1 MIGTKIKAEQETLV
15 SAYTSIELRQT
26 LKKPNLFFKIW
37 NQVFRCFT
45 GDVYPVPSFKSDF
58 DCLF

>member
-26 LKKPNLFFKIW
+26 LKKPNLFFKI
-37 NQVFRCFT
+37 
-45 GDVYPVPSFKSDF
+45 
-58 DCLF
+58 